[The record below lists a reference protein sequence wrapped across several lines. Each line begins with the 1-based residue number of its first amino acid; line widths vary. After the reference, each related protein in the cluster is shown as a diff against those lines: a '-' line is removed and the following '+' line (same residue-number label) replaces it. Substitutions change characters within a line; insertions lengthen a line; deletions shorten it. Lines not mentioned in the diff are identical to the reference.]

1 MGITR
6 KELNEIRRLND
17 PPKTVLRCLEL
28 LYLILKAGSTSSKAR
43 PDWETQVLLLLL
55 LLLLLMV
62 SDVAAFG
69 FLCHFSHPR
78 IAYPCSLLFP
88 LPLFVSLPASL
99 PLPFTC
105 PASEYNAHPI
115 GKTLNPQPAT
125 LHSQP

>member
-55 LLLLLMV
+55 LLLMV
-62 SDVAAFG
+62 TM
-69 FLCHFSHPR
+69 
-78 IAYPCSLLFP
+78 LLFLALYAISP
-88 LPLFVSLPASL
+88 TRELPIFALSSSPSRSSSL
-99 PLPFTC
+99 
-105 PASEYNAHPI
+105 
-115 GKTLNPQPAT
+115 
-125 LHSQP
+125 SQPLSLSHSLAQLPSITHTRFKKP

>member
-55 LLLLLMV
+55 LMV

-99 PLPFTC
+99 PLSFTC
-105 PASEYNAHPI
+105 SASE
-115 GKTLNPQPAT
+115 
-125 LHSQP
+125 